1 LVIHV
6 LRELDALADGEF
18 VEGFP
23 KMLPGNGIKN
33 GVIPRGIAAGG
44 FLGTLDEVMA
54 HDGSVCSRSNVCREG
69 LGDLARVAEEGGFG
83 ARDPGGEEAS
93 SAGRHFMDGVGVVV
107 SMYVDL
113 GKGSEFV
120 IWLGAVLVTL
130 DMEDIQRD
138 GEAVNEGPDG
148 LDDVIVRVEEVIGGG
163 TVGNWAGDVIK
174 DTFAVNGDGEGR
186 GGATA
191 RIGIR
196 VLV

>member
-1 LVIHV
+1 
-6 LRELDALADGEF
+6 
-18 VEGFP
+18 
-23 KMLPGNGIKN
+23 
-33 GVIPRGIAAGG
+33 
-44 FLGTLDEVMA
+44 
-54 HDGSVCSRSNVCREG
+54 
-69 LGDLARVAEEGGFG
+69 
-83 ARDPGGEEAS
+83 
-93 SAGRHFMDGVGVVV
+93 MDGVGVVV

-113 GKGSEFV
+113 GKGREFV

-138 GEAVNEGPDG
+138 GEAVDEGPDG

-163 TVGNWAGDVIK
+163 TVGNWAGDVIE